1 LSFTTAVQ
9 IEKAI
14 IGKSKR
20 ERKREH
26 KCIRKLVTC
35 NNNEEGSTTAGS
47 TLGIGIK
54 VIGLG
59 PTYI

>member
-26 KCIRKLVTC
+26 KWWWRRPRLKERL
-35 NNNEEGSTTAGS
+35 NA
-47 TLGIGIK
+47 
-54 VIGLG
+54 
-59 PTYI
+59 